1 MIERNGGSNGT
12 LRISNVAAAIAR
24 DHKLVRDEEIRA
36 RFFQILDERMDQTGP
51 DKNLIKMLQE
61 FIDQGLRLGMVT
73 FVRKPRITRRL
84 NVWRLGQ
91 YFESIMT
98 PDDESEFKPSP
109 RPFIR
114 AMNQLQIQPA
124 ECFVIGDE
132 PVDMIGGKK
141 AGATTI
147 GLPQGFFSREELLRA
162 GADYIVSSLN
172 DLPSLVAR
180 HA

>member
-1 MIERNGGSNGT
+1 MIERDGGSNGT
-12 LRISNVAAAIAR
+12 LRISNVAAAVAR
-24 DHKLVRDEEIRA
+24 DHSLVRDEEVRA
-36 RFFQILDERMDQTGP
+36 RFFEILDTRMDETGP
-51 DKNLIKMLQE
+51 DTSVIKMLKE
-61 FIDQGLRLGMVT
+61 FVGEGFRLGMVT

-84 NVWRLGQ
+84 DTWKLAQ
-91 YFESIMT
+91 YFESVMT

-109 RPFIR
+109 RPFNR
-114 AMNQLQIQPA
+114 AMDQLQVQPA

-147 GLPQGFFSREELLRA
+147 GLPQGFFSKGELECA

-172 DLPSLVAR
+172 DLPSIVTR
-180 HA
+180 

>member
-1 MIERNGGSNGT
+1 MIEQDGGSSGT
-12 LRISNVAAAIAR
+12 LRISNVAAAVAR

-36 RFFQILDERMDQTGP
+36 KFFQILDERMDQTGP
-51 DKNLIKMLQE
+51 DKNLNKMLSE
-61 FIDQGLRLGMVT
+61 FVDAGFRLGMVT
-73 FVRKPRITRRL
+73 FVRKPRIARRL
-84 NVWRLGQ
+84 EVWKLGQ

-114 AMNQLQIQPA
+114 AMNQLQIDPA

-141 AGATTI
+141 AGATSI

-172 DLPSLVAR
+172 DLSNIVIR
-180 HA
+180 